1 MSQSSQSSSRPGSVA
16 CPQASHTVHSRQRQP
31 LLSTTLLICQGIE
44 RDAYLFLGIG
54 LSLFLIATGPTQSGM
69 YLYAYTVWMVALAT
83 LGTGQQTA
91 LRTQTKASADHTHV
105 LNQNTS
111 LVSSYD
117 RQSIH
122 TGNKNPRSW
131 SFHQVLQISLLC
143 EEFFVKLFI

>member
-1 MSQSSQSSSRPGSVA
+1 MSQSSQSNNRPGSVA

-44 RDAYLFLGIG
+44 RCLPVPRNRTFRISDCYKQ
-54 LSLFLIATGPTQSGM
+54 STRPTQSWM
-69 YLYAYTVWMVALAT
+69 YLYADTVWMVALAT

-91 LRTQTKASADHTHV
+91 LCTQTKASTDHTHV

-117 RQSIH
+117 RHNIH
-122 TGNKNPRSW
+122 TVKKNPLSW
-131 SFHQVLQISLLC
+131 SFT
-143 EEFFVKLFI
+143 KYYK